1 MPILHDN
8 SFSLTQISTMQL
20 MSFMVAFLKIVKLWL
35 LKMEFYVE
43 LPLILE
49 LNTWVPKFDDFFK
62 MDHKANNLRFE
73 SFRL

>member
-1 MPILHDN
+1 MPILYDN
-8 SFSLTQISTMQL
+8 SFSLTQISNMQL

-49 LNTWVPKFDDFFK
+49 LNTWVPKFDDFF
-62 MDHKANNLRFE
+62 
-73 SFRL
+73 